1 MANTDFD
8 PGAWPMPPQA
18 PPPAPPEQPPPS
30 PPPQQTNPVQ
40 PLKPAPPPPAPPP
53 GPTAAPG
60 TAGAALP
67 PAGRGAFPGQPDPNF
82 PNTWNP
88 TPFPTVPYMRPTPSR
103 RPADIGK
110 PWWPVEGA
118 RRYPGRVPESV
129 DIPTPHEG
137 YAVMGQAAQ
146 GLSTFGSPAV
156 AEPANQVKMFFAG
169 FAPLLDAI
177 SRGGFSANFS
187 RANAL
192 QVQTQLGRM
201 RIQQEQ
207 MLMAADQTERAHQA
221 QLLQYGSIFEQADSG
236 AISPEEAEE
245 RIKVLARIN
254 RDPGLQA
261 ELDKNGLKGA
271 AHYLQYMDALH
282 RQMMAG
288 ATAVKKATEGDKTD
302 AEEQAEFGHDADV
315 SGRFSGAGAFGGGGA
330 GLFGGLKNLPG
341 RDGQTGT
348 TIASADTSDTDT
360 AGAEPSD
367 FDKIAE
373 KHGYTP
379 QEIEAAHQAYNG
391 KDLGLRKG
399 GTESTRIGT
408 LQRGIEHAISQ
419 VAAGPENE
427 DDPKIEQIRRIDP
440 NTADT
445 LEGLANYQIDPASE
459 QLKGGNRSNLMRM
472 MQQVYPNYKQSFY
485 KDYQQDWLRG
495 PNQQT
500 MRRANTVATQSVLLL
515 DAINK
520 LPIDENDKH
529 WKTALKEL
537 EAQGWTND
545 PAYAALNEPLRA
557 FATEVVGAEVGG
569 KANVSPVVQ
578 FLREVPLSAG
588 KAQFRVMVRNAV
600 LGTAHTTEQLNDE
613 FKRESGLDTNA
624 PHYDEHVQA
633 IFSGIARMNPW
644 TGETPQDPNTP
655 ISLRLAGTTPEQRAK
670 KPSWLRPEQSW
681 SPISKDDY
689 DARLR
694 TLDRL
699 MQQNPNDPRIPALMA
714 DMRKYGSLQ

>member
-8 PGAWPMPPQA
+8 PGAWPMPPQNQA
-18 PPPAPPEQPPPS
+18 PPPVPPPEPPPTA
-30 PPPQQTNPVQ
+30 PPQQTNPVQ

-53 GPTAAPG
+53 GPAD
-60 TAGAALP
+60 AALP

-82 PNTWNP
+82 PSTWNP
-88 TPFPTVPYMRPTPSR
+88 IPFPSVPYMRPTPSR
-103 RPADIGK
+103 SPADIGK

-118 RRYPGRVPESV
+118 RRYPGRVPESM

-137 YAVMGQAAQ
+137 YAVMGQAARPLAMLGPPQ
-146 GLSTFGSPAV
+146 V

-207 MLMAADQTERAHQA
+207 MLMAADQTERAHRDL
-221 QLLQYGSIFEQADSG
+221 LLQYGQVFEEANSG
-236 AISPEEAEE
+236 AITPQQAEE
-245 RIKVLARIN
+245 RINALAWVSGDNSLRE
-254 RDPGLQA
+254 
-261 ELDKNGLKGA
+261 ELGRNGLKGA

-282 RQMMAG
+282 RQLMAG
-288 ATAVKKATEGDKTD
+288 TTAVKKATEGDKTD
-302 AEEQAEFGHDADV
+302 AEEQAEFGHEADV
-315 SGRFSGAGAFGGGGA
+315 SGRFSGASAFGGGGGGGP

-341 RDGQTGT
+341 RDGETQV
-348 TIASADTSDTDT
+348 ASADTSDADT

-367 FDKIAE
+367 FDKLAQ

-391 KDLGLRKG
+391 QDLGLRKG

-408 LQRGIEHAISQ
+408 LQRGIREAISH
-419 VAAGPENE
+419 VASGPESD
-427 DDPKIEQIRRIDP
+427 DDPKIEQIRRVDP
-440 NTADT
+440 ETAGT
-445 LEGLANYQIDPASE
+445 LEGLKNYQIDPASE
-459 QLKGGNRSNLMRM
+459 QLKGGHRAELVRM
-472 MQQVYPNYKQSFY
+472 AQQVFPGYKQSFY
-485 KDYQQDWLRG
+485 KNYQEDWLKG

-500 MRRANTVATQSVLLL
+500 MRRANTVATQAVQLV

-520 LPIDENDKH
+520 LPIEENDKH
-529 WKTALKEL
+529 WKTALSEL
-537 EAQGWTND
+537 KAQGWTND
-545 PAYAALNEPLRA
+545 PAYAALNAPLRA
-557 FATEVVGAEVGG
+557 FATEVVATQAGG
-569 KANVSPVVQ
+569 RPNVSPVVQ

-588 KAQFRVMVRNAV
+588 KAQFRIMVRQEA
-600 LGTAHTTEQLNDE
+600 LGTMHITEQLNDE
-613 FKRESGLDTNA
+613 FKRESGLDSNA
-624 PHYDEHVQA
+624 PHYDEHTQA

-644 TGETPQDPNTP
+644 TGETPQDQGTP
-655 ISLRLAGTTPEQRAK
+655 IELRLAGTSPEQRTK
-670 KPSWLRPEQSW
+670 KPSWLTPEQSW
-681 SPISKDDY
+681 SPLTKETF
-689 DARLR
+689 DARMR

-699 MQQNPNDPRIPALMA
+699 MRDNPNDPRLPALLA
-714 DMRKYGSLQ
+714 DMRRYQ